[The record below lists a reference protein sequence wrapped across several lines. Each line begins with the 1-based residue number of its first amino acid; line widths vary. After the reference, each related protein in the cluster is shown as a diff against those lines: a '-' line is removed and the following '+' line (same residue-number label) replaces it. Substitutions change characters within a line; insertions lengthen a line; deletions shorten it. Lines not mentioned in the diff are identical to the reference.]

1 MAQHLLI
8 YLGVFAERPP
18 SLGAL
23 VNWKGPQIIEGSPRK
38 TTLFFRLNLFEF
50 GAAVRNS
57 IRFVYPSHLNR
68 FQNFFT

>member
-23 VNWKGPQIIEGSPRK
+23 VNWKGPQIIEGSPLRI
-38 TTLFFRLNLFEF
+38 FES
-50 GAAVRNS
+50 A
-57 IRFVYPSHLNR
+57 P
-68 FQNFFT
+68 